1 MVWTHLRLLRAAA
14 WVLGGQNG
22 QNERRFSV
30 FFHGQP
36 VEEEE
41 ELKERRCS
49 DQPVL
54 VSYGAVQESHLIV
67 A

>member
-1 MVWTHLRLLRAAA
+1 MTFSTLPILKIDSSL
-14 WVLGGQNG
+14 QN
-22 QNERRFSV
+22 V
-30 FFHGQP
+30 T
-36 VEEEE
+36 

-54 VSYGAVQESHLIV
+54 LSSEGVQESHSIV